1 MTPSTTTR
9 RALALGAAAL
19 LALTAAACSSSS
31 GSGSGGQKSM
41 TLILG
46 TKGDEFYQTM
56 SCGAQAEAK
65 KLGVKLDV
73 TGAQQWDAQ
82 QQIPIVDSVTAQR
95 PDAVLIA
102 PVDTK
107 ALVQPLKQTQQNGS
121 KVVLVDT
128 TVDDASIG
136 VSRISSDNVLGGKVA
151 ADALG
156 AQLGGKGAVL
166 TVSVEPGVS
175 TTDQR
180 IQGFQAELKAKYPGI
195 QDLGVQYDNDDPAKA
210 ASIVSSELAA
220 HPNMTGVFA
229 ANVLAGEGAATG
241 AKNAGRGGQ
250 LKIAAFDAGPK
261 QVADLKSG
269 VLQVLVAQDP
279 ATIGSDGVQ
288 QAYNALTGKPV
299 TAHIGTDLVAITQQ
313 NMDQES
319 RYFYKSTC

>member
-1 MTPSTTTR
+1 MIPSRSR
-9 RALALGAAAL
+9 RALACTAAAL
-19 LALTAAACSSSS
+19 VALTAAACSS
-31 GSGSGGQKSM
+31 GSGGGSGGGRTM

-56 SCGAQAEAK
+56 ACGAQAEAK
-65 KLGVKLDV
+65 KLGVKLTV
-73 TGAQQWDAQ
+73 TGAEQWDAQ

-102 PVDTK
+102 PVDTQ
-107 ALVQPLKQTQQNGS
+107 ALIQPLKQTEQNGS

-128 TVDDASIG
+128 TVNDPQIG

-156 AQLGGKGAVL
+156 AQMGGKGAVL

-180 IQGFQAELKAKYPGI
+180 VQGFQAELKAKFPGI
-195 QDLGVQYDNDDPAKA
+195 QDLGVQYDNDDPSRA
-210 ASIVSSELAA
+210 ASIVSAELAA
-220 HPNMTGVFA
+220 HPGLSGVFA

-241 AKNAGRGGQ
+241 ARNAGRGGQ
-250 LKIAAFDAGPK
+250 LKISAFDAGPK
-261 QVADLKSG
+261 QVSDLKAG
-269 VLQVLVAQDP
+269 ILQVLVAQDP
-279 ATIGSDGVQ
+279 ATIGADGIQ

-299 TAHIGTDLVAITQQ
+299 TPRIATDLVAITQQ
-313 NMDQES
+313 NMTSES
-319 RYFYKSTC
+319 RYFYKSSC